1 MKIQSLVK
9 IFRLSKGLLL
19 CGSIRIFTCILIYM
33 IILKD
38 RVCHS
43 YRFCERKW
51 AIIKDFIAY
60 FYQKITLFRELQ
72 LGKDFDPSRWE
83 GNESNTLQDDFW
95 FGFGHGPRA
104 CPGTRWAYLTMKMI
118 VIEIIKKYEIVQCEK
133 TPKNIKMTL
142 TDLKLTSDKP
152 MIIKFR
158 NR

>member
-1 MKIQSLVK
+1 MGDHER
-9 IFRLSKGLLL
+9 FH
-19 CGSIRIFTCILIYM
+19 RIF
-33 IILKD
+33 
-38 RVCHS
+38 
-43 YRFCERKW
+43 
-51 AIIKDFIAY
+51 

>member
-1 MKIQSLVK
+1 MSFSFFYRK
-9 IFRLSKGLLL
+9 SKYL
-19 CGSIRIFTCILIYM
+19 RIVYFQI
-33 IILKD
+33 KD
-38 RVCHS
+38 RIL
-43 YRFCERKW
+43 E
-51 AIIKDFIAY
+51 KDRLLFMIVY
-60 FYQKITLFRELQ
+60 FTTQSRIQ

-118 VIEIIKKYEIVQCEK
+118 VIEIIKNYEIVQCEK